1 MEQAAI
7 RPTVT
12 HRVRDFL
19 ASQGVAL
26 KPWSGLDE
34 TYGALYGCL
43 KARRD
48 DPTFWEPLAELLREM
63 GAAARDDGRLPAPG
77 AELLSPAALDD
88 VLRSVREAL
97 PGDETPG
104 GLTAMR
110 RFATGA
116 PATAAIGFFLLGLAA
131 AGCDM
136 LPPADDDDDGE
147 ELECG
152 LNDGSVLWTT
162 LDASEVSEDTKD
174 YLCACLADLNQDWS
188 EGLTALFENG
198 TEAEIA
204 GALESMV
211 EWCEV
216 GGFEDEPYAEMEDWL
231 VDGDLCAAQPAYK
244 GVAFVV

>member
-1 MEQAAI
+1 MEQPAI

-34 TYGALYGCL
+34 TYAALYGCL

-48 DPTFWEPLAELLREM
+48 DPAFWEPLSDLLREM
-63 GAAARDDGRLPAPG
+63 GEAARDDGRLPAPG
-77 AELLSPAALDD
+77 AELLSPGALDD
-88 VLRSVREAL
+88 VLRSVRDAL

-104 GLTAMR
+104 GLAAMR

-136 LPPADDDDDGE
+136 IPPADDDDDGE
-147 ELECG
+147 EMECG
-152 LNDGSVLWTT
+152 LTSGSVLWST
-162 LDASEVSEDTKD
+162 LDASDLSGGTKD
-174 YLCACLADLNQDWS
+174 YLCACMADLNQDWS
-188 EGLTALFENG
+188 QGLTDLFENG
-198 TEAEIA
+198 TEDEIA

-211 EWCEV
+211 DCCDMGEF
-216 GGFEDEPYAEMEDWL
+216 GADYADVEEWL
-231 VDGDLCAAQPAYK
+231 VQGDLCAAQPAYK
-244 GVAFVV
+244 GVAFVA

>member
-1 MEQAAI
+1 MGQPAI

-12 HRVRDFL
+12 HQVRGFL
-19 ASQGVAL
+19 ANQGVEL

-34 TYGALYGCL
+34 TYAALYGCL

-48 DPTFWEPLAELLREM
+48 DPAFWEPLAHLLREM
-63 GAAARDDGRLPAPG
+63 GEAARDDGRLPAPG
-77 AELLSPAALDD
+77 AELLSPSALDD

-104 GLTAMR
+104 GLAGMR
-110 RFATGA
+110 RFALGA

-131 AGCDM
+131 AGCGM
-136 LPPADDDDDGE
+136 VPPLDDDDDGE

-152 LNDGSVLWTT
+152 LNSGSVLWST
-162 LDASEVSEDTKD
+162 LDASDFSTGTKD
-174 YLCACLADLNQDWS
+174 YLCACMADLNQDWS
-188 EGLTALFENG
+188 SGLTELFETG
-198 TEAEIA
+198 TENEIA

-211 EWCEV
+211 DCCDM
-216 GGFEDEPYAEMEDWL
+216 GGFGQPFAEVEDWL